1 VTPERWQQISE
12 IFHAALARDPRDRAD
27 FVAEAC
33 AGDDQVRREVES
45 MLAQPM
51 ATDGFLD
58 RVAFSGAPT
67 HDRMEASVLAGR
79 RLGPYHIEA
88 LIGSGGMGD
97 VYRAR
102 DTKLGRAVAI
112 KILPRAFT
120 NDPDRLARFEREARV
135 LAALNHPH
143 IGAIYGFEEA
153 DQLRGLVLELV
164 PGETLATRLQRG
176 PIGVAETLAIA
187 RQIVDALDA
196 AHEKGIVHRDLKPAN
211 IKITP
216 EGTVKVLDFGL
227 AKLEPDAREAEANR
241 VRLQSDLPKAP
252 AITLNGSE
260 PGLIL
265 GTAPY
270 MSPEQVRGQSV
281 DKRADIWAFGCV
293 LFVMLT
299 GREAFGRGT
308 ISDTLVAVLQREP
321 EWSALPPMHRA
332 LRLLLQRCLEKD
344 PRRRLRDIGDARL
357 DLDHSSGAAA
367 SPDKETGPS
376 AHRASPMLWSAG
388 VAVALVAAAASW
400 LVGYRSAAPIENP
413 LANARFTRLTDF
425 PGAERDAA
433 MSPDGKFV
441 AFRSDRDG
449 PFDMFVGQTGTGQFV
464 NLTQGREDDLRL
476 PVRSQGFSGDGSEVW
491 LSGGVDRRLRLM
503 PLMGRGE
510 PRVFLGEMVI
520 NVAWSPDGARLV
532 YHTRDDG
539 DPIFVA
545 DRNGANPHR
554 IVIDQ
559 PGLHH
564 HYPTWSLD
572 GKWIYFVQGVQ
583 ATYEWDLWRIAAAGG
598 KSERLTQHNRE
609 VGYPVPIDLHTI
621 LYVARERDGS
631 GPWLWALDPNLK
643 QTHRVSFGLEKYTS
657 LAASADGRRL
667 VASVANPTASLWSV
681 PILDRPAEEPE
692 VTSFP
697 LPTARALMPRFGGTS
712 LFYVSSRGEGDGL
725 WRYRAGESVEIWK
738 GSDGSLLEPPAVSAD
753 SGRSAIV
760 LRRDGKLRLYVVSAD
775 GGDIQPLTDGID
787 VRGSGSWSPDGKWI
801 VTEGIDS
808 KGYGLFK
815 VPVGGGEPTRLIDG
829 PALNPVWS
837 PDGNVILYSGA
848 NVGPLAPLRAVRP
861 DGTRY
866 DLPAIQLRVEGERYR
881 FLPNGQG
888 VVYMQG
894 FLPSQD
900 FWLLDL
906 ATNTCRQLTRLS
918 DSAAMRTFDITLDG
932 KRIVFDRLRENSDL
946 VLIDLAK

>member
-1 VTPERWQQISE
+1 VTPERWQQITE
-12 IFHAALARDPRDRAD
+12 IFHRALARDARDRAAYL
-27 FVAEAC
+27 AEAC
-33 AGDDQVRREVES
+33 AGDEIVRREVEE

-51 ATDGFLD
+51 ASDGLLD
-58 RVAFSGAPT
+58 RLALSAARSQART
-67 HDRMEASVLAGR
+67 EAAVLTGR
-79 RLGPYHIEA
+79 RLGFYQIETC
-88 LIGSGGMGD
+88 IGSGGMGD
-97 VYRAR
+97 VYRAL
-102 DTKLGRAVAI
+102 DTKLGRSVAI
-112 KILPRAFT
+112 KILPPAFT
-120 NDPDRLARFEREARV
+120 SDPERLARFEREARV

-153 DQLRGLVLELV
+153 EDVRGLVLELV
-164 PGETLATRLQRG
+164 PGDTLAVRLQRG
-176 PIGVAETLAIA
+176 RIPVAETLALA
-187 RQIVDALDA
+187 RQIADALDA

-211 IKITP
+211 INVTP
-216 EGTVKVLDFGL
+216 DGVIKVLDFGL
-227 AKLEPDAREAEANR
+227 AKLNPREPYDAGA
-241 VRLQSDLPKAP
+241 RLASDRPWAQ
-252 AITLNGSE
+252 AITADGSDT
-260 PGLIL
+260 GRVL
-265 GTAPY
+265 GTAGY
-270 MSPEQVRGQSV
+270 MSPEQARGQSV
-281 DKRADIWAFGCV
+281 DKRTDIWAFGCV
-293 LFVMLT
+293 LFEMLS
-299 GREAFGRGT
+299 GRAAFGRDT
-308 ISDTLVAVLQREP
+308 ISDTLVAILQDDP
-321 EWSALPPMHRA
+321 EWNALPPMPGA
-332 LRLLLQRCLEKD
+332 LRRLLQHCLEKD
-344 PRRRLRDIGDARL
+344 SRRRLRDIGDARL
-357 DLDHSSGAAA
+357 ELDHSSEAAA
-367 SPDKETGPS
+367 KPDQEAGPS
-376 AHRASPMLWSAG
+376 PRRGWRILWPAG
-388 VAVALVAAAASW
+388 VAVVLVTAAASW
-400 LVGYRSAAPIENP
+400 LVGYRSKAPIENP
-413 LANARFTRLTDF
+413 LANARYTRLTDF

-433 MSPDGKFV
+433 MSPDGSFV

-449 PFDMFVGQTGTGQFV
+449 PFDVFLGQTGTGRFV
-464 NLTQGREDDLRL
+464 NLTQGHEDDLRL
-476 PVRSQGFSGDGSEVW
+476 PVRSQGFSGDGSELW

-510 PRVFLGEMVI
+510 PRVFLGEMVV

-545 DRNGANPHR
+545 DRNGANPR
-554 IVIDQ
+554 RLVIDQ

-583 ATYEWDLWRIAAAGG
+583 ATYDWDLWRIAAAPGG
-598 KSERLTQHNRE
+598 NPERLTQHNSE

-631 GPWLWALDPNLK
+631 GPWLWALDPDRK
-643 QTHRVSFGLEKYTS
+643 QTRRVSFGLEKYTS
-657 LAASADGRRL
+657 LAASGDGRRL

-712 LFYVSSRGEGDGL
+712 LFYVSSRGDGDGL
-725 WRYRAGESVEIWK
+725 WRYRGGESVEIWK

-775 GGDIQPLTDGID
+775 GGEIQPLTDGID

-808 KGYGLFK
+808 KGIGLFT
-815 VPVGGGEPTRLIDG
+815 VPVGGGHPTRLIDG

-848 NVGPLAPLRAVRP
+848 NVGPLAPLRAVHP

-881 FLPNGQG
+881 FLPNGEG

-906 ATNTCRQLTRLS
+906 ATKKRRQLTRLS
-918 DSAAMRTFDITLDG
+918 GGAAMRTFDITQDG
-932 KRIVFDRLRENSDL
+932 KRIVFDRLRENSDI